1 MFLANREFGLS
12 LWQDYG
18 FDVVADMIADDYS
31 GSVDAIFSKY
41 LMSDTENIQRNKE
54 LKAGIKKLYPKIGCI
69 KVSSVYQGSKE
80 PSFLIY
86 ALQESADLLT
96 TIRELGYEYE
106 QDSVLYSR
114 NNRA

>member
-1 MFLANREFGLS
+1 MANREFRLS

-18 FDVVADMIADDYS
+18 FDVAADMIADNYS

-41 LMSDTENIQRNKE
+41 LMSDAESIQRNKE
-54 LKAGIKKLYPKIGCI
+54 LKADIKKLYPKIGYI
-69 KVSSVYQGSKE
+69 KVNGVYLGGKE

-86 ALQESADLLT
+86 ALQEDAVLLT

-106 QDSVLYSR
+106 
-114 NNRA
+114 